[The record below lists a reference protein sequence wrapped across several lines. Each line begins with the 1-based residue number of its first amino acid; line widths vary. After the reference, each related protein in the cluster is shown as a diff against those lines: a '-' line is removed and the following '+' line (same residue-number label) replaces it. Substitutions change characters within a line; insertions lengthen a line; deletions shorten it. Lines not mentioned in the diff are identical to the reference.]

1 MVCLLK
7 NEGGLGVLN
16 LATHNDSLLLKF
28 LNKFF
33 SQKPT
38 FLGCIYYGKITTPM
52 VSCQDNKKRI
62 FLVERHCKTVG

>member
-1 MVCLLK
+1 MVCLPK

-33 SQKPT
+33 FSKADIPWVHLLWENYYSNGKLPGQQKKDLSGGET
-38 FLGCIYYGKITTPM
+38 L
-52 VSCQDNKKRI
+52 
-62 FLVERHCKTVG
+62 